1 MSRFW
6 RIKYVQNFK
15 ECFIQVTIMEKNY
28 CNFLI
33 VRLWDW
39 ISQLKISLYMKYRQI
54 LVRQQL
60 FYFHLEDVI

>member
-15 ECFIQVTIMEKNY
+15 ECLIQVTVMAENY
-28 CNFLI
+28 CSFLI